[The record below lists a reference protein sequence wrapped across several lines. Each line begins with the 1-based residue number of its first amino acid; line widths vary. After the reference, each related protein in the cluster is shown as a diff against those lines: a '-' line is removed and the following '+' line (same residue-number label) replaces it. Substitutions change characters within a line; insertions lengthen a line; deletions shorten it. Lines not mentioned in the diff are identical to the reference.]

1 MLGSG
6 LLVFVPL
13 VWLLGEGAS
22 LGVVGAWTAALA
34 HVLCIALVLG
44 GIVLRGSWRSVAPLT
59 SSASS
64 GRS

>member
-1 MLGSG
+1 
-6 LLVFVPL
+6 LVFVPL
-13 VWLLGEGAS
+13 VWLLGEGAG
-22 LGVVGAWTAALA
+22 LGVVGAWTAALV

-44 GIVLRGSWRSVAPLT
+44 SIVLRGSWRRATLLT